1 MTASLRI
8 RLLIA
13 AALALLLPACAA
25 TTPQADARFGQSV
38 RATLAAQVADPAAVR
53 NATPVNGIDGRAARG
68 ALQRYENSFGKVEAA
83 PAPASFVP
91 MGVAIP
97 N

>member
-13 AALALLLPACAA
+13 AALAPLLSACAA
-25 TTPQADARFGQSV
+25 TTPQNDARFGQSV
-38 RATLAAQVADPAAVR
+38 RATLASQVADPAAVR
-53 NATPVNGIDGRAARG
+53 NATPVNGIDGRAARA
-68 ALQRYENSFGKVEAA
+68 ALQRYEHSFGKPEAA
-83 PAPASFVP
+83 PAAGIFVP
-91 MGVAIP
+91 MGVAGP